1 MNIRATVIAALTALG
16 MAAPVIATAAPV
28 TPAQVA
34 GNAPQSVITV
44 GPNNDVPVPR
54 WRDKIDGERTV
65 EMWATSPAMDNRKV
79 PLFVIKAT
87 EPNRPV
93 IYMLNGGDGGEGVAN
108 WVAQT
113 DIVDFYKD
121 KNVNV
126 VIPMSGAFSYYSDW
140 VSDHQGLGGKQK
152 WETFLTKELPGPLE
166 STLKANGKRAIA
178 GMSMSATSSLLL
190 AAHNPGFYDATGSFS
205 GCYANSKPFPALTI
219 GLTLQRGNATI
230 EQMWGPFGGETWR
243 FNDVHYQAE
252 GLRGTTIYVSNA
264 SGMPGEW
271 DMPNGPRLRGHDPLV
286 QSVAMGST
294 IGEGGPIEAATNACT
309 HDLKAKLDSMAIPAH
324 FNFRPAGTH
333 SWGYWQTDLRDS
345 WPVFEAA
352 FNA

>member
-1 MNIRATVIAALTALG
+1 MV
-16 MAAPVIATAAPV
+16 TAARV
-28 TPAQVA
+28 
-34 GNAPQSVITV
+34 
-44 GPNNDVPVPR
+44 
-54 WRDKIDGERTV
+54 
-65 EMWATSPAMDNRKV
+65 
-79 PLFVIKAT
+79 F
-87 EPNRPV
+87 
-93 IYMLNGGDGGEGVAN
+93 AN

>member
-178 GMSMSATSSLLL
+178 GMSMSSITVSS
-190 AAHNPGFYDATGSFS
+190 APSS
-205 GCYANSKPFPALTI
+205 
-219 GLTLQRGNATI
+219 
-230 EQMWGPFGGETWR
+230 
-243 FNDVHYQAE
+243 
-252 GLRGTTIYVSNA
+252 
-264 SGMPGEW
+264 
-271 DMPNGPRLRGHDPLV
+271 
-286 QSVAMGST
+286 
-294 IGEGGPIEAATNACT
+294 
-309 HDLKAKLDSMAIPAH
+309 
-324 FNFRPAGTH
+324 
-333 SWGYWQTDLRDS
+333 
-345 WPVFEAA
+345 
-352 FNA
+352 